1 MELRAKVSY
10 ERCKGNGRFIY
21 FDGLFYDFGQN
32 SIFAIRPDFD
42 KSR

>member
-1 MELRAKVSY
+1 MELRAKLSY
-10 ERCKGNGRFIY
+10 GRCNENGTFIY

-32 SIFAIRPDFD
+32 TKFGSGRILM